1 MLIYSA
7 AALEDLERLTRFLFD
22 TDPIASAGTAQ
33 LILSGLDVLDDH
45 PLVGRFVAEGSR
57 ELVISRGSTGYVA
70 LYRYDEDDDTVTV
83 LGIRHQRESGFG
95 E

>member
-1 MLIYSA
+1 LLLYSA
-7 AALEDLERLTRFLFD
+7 AALEDLDRLARFLLES
-22 TDPIASAGTAQ
+22 DPGASAAAAE
-33 LILSGLDVLDDH
+33 IIKRGLDILKEH
-45 PLVGRFVAEGSR
+45 PLVGRFVAEDSR

-70 LYRYDEDDDTVTV
+70 LYRYNEDDDTVTV

>member
-1 MLIYSA
+1 LVLYSA
-7 AALEDLERLTRFLFD
+7 AALEDLDRLARLLLES
-22 TDPIASAGTAQ
+22 DPAASAATAEIIRRG
-33 LILSGLDVLDDH
+33 LAILEEH
-45 PLVGRFVAEGSR
+45 PFVGRLVADDTR

-70 LYRYDEDDDTVTV
+70 LYRYRDDVDAVIV

>member
-7 AALEDLERLTRFLFD
+7 AALEDLERLTRFLLH
-22 TDPIASAGTAQ
+22 TDPVASAATAQ

-45 PLVGRFVAEGSR
+45 PLVGRFVAEDSR

-95 E
+95 A